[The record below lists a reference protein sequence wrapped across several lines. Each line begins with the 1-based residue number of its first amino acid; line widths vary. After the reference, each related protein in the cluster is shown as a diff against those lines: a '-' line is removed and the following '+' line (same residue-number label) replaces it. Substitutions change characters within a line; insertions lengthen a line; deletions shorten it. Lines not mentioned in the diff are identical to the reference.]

1 MKRFFLLSLLTI
13 SIFAKE
19 EPNSVLSPLKNEI
32 KELKIKSSEEKQK
45 VNQYDWLSDIDLS
58 LSQSKDNEN
67 EKSKDYSLSLSQE
80 VYNFGGIS
88 AKIDYANYLF
98 KQESL
103 KIQMDNQDDLYLLYS
118 NIINLLVNN
127 LTIKQNIL
135 NTKNKEIEVNIK
147 KSQYKNGESDISELN
162 DAIMTKNLLEDTK
175 MELMLE
181 KVKYQNEIK
190 KLTQYDVS
198 DIDFPKVSLLNK
210 DEFLANS
217 SQKRYTQIESKISQT
232 QYQKTKSSYLP
243 SLKINGSA
251 GYNNSDTTNNL
262 DDYYKY
268 GASISIPLSYTS
280 SNDIQQ
286 SKLIFLKN
294 KKEEDLTYIELENTY
309 ETSYETIKQYE
320 KRINLALNDIKLYEE
335 LLQLNQE
342 EYNAGFKAMEDV
354 DTLKNSKE
362 IRQLDIEKYKLY
374 IKKEILFLYFQIS

>member
-13 SIFAKE
+13 SVFAKE

-32 KELKIKSSEEKQK
+32 KELKIKSIEEKQK

-58 LSQSKDNEN
+58 LSQNKDNEN

-118 NIINLLVNN
+118 NIVNLLINN

-135 NTKNKEIEVNIK
+135 NSKNKEIEVNIK

-162 DAIMTKNLLEDTK
+162 DAIMSKNLLEDTK

-210 DEFLANS
+210 EEFLANS

-342 EYNAGFKAMEDV
+342 EYNAGFKAIEDV

-362 IRQLDIEKYKLY
+362 IRLLDIEKYKLY

>member
-13 SIFAKE
+13 SVFAKE

-147 KSQYKNGESDISELN
+147 KSQYKNGASDISELN

-217 SQKRYTQIESKISQT
+217 SKKRYTQIESKISQT
-232 QYQKTKSSYLP
+232 QYQKIKSSYLP

-335 LLQLNQE
+335 LLRLNQE

>member
-13 SIFAKE
+13 SVFAKE

-32 KELKIKSSEEKQK
+32 KELKIKSTEEKQK

-58 LSQSKDNEN
+58 LSQNKDNEN

-118 NIINLLVNN
+118 NIVNLLINN

-135 NTKNKEIEVNIK
+135 NSKNKEIEVNIK

-162 DAIMTKNLLEDTK
+162 DAIMSKNLLEDTK

-210 DEFLANS
+210 EEFLANS
-217 SQKRYTQIESKISQT
+217 SKKRYTQIESKISQT

-268 GASISIPLSYTS
+268 GASINIPLSYTS

-320 KRINLALNDIKLYEE
+320 QRIELALNDIKLYEE

-342 EYNAGFKAMEDV
+342 EYNAGFKAIEDV

-362 IRQLDIEKYKLY
+362 IRLLDIEKYKLY

>member
-13 SIFAKE
+13 SVFAKE

-190 KLTQYDVS
+190 KLTQYDIS
-198 DIDFPKVSLLNK
+198 NIDFPKVSLLNK

-335 LLQLNQE
+335 LLRLNQE

>member
-19 EPNSVLSPLKNEI
+19 ELNSVLSPLKNEI